1 VSAREPRFKR
11 RMSCRLRVAQR
22 ENSGIVLDVS
32 RQGLFVQT
40 SAAARVGDRVEIELS
55 GPGRSAPIT
64 LVAAVRWQRI
74 VPAQLRSVSQ
84 AGLGLQISHAEESYY
99 AMLAEV
105 LRGATPVKG
114 SSPS

>member
-1 VSAREPRFKR
+1 
-11 RMSCRLRVAQR
+11 MSCRLRVGQR

-40 SAAARVGDRVEIELS
+40 SAPARVGDKVEVVLS
-55 GPGRSAPIT
+55 GPGQSAPIT

-84 AGLGLQISHAEESYY
+84 AGLGLQISHAEEGYY
-99 AMLAEV
+99 ALLAQV
-105 LRGATPVKG
+105 LEGAAPVK
-114 SSPS
+114 S

>member
-1 VSAREPRFKR
+1 
-11 RMSCRLRVAQR
+11 MSCRLKVGQR

-40 SAAARVGDRVEIELS
+40 SAPARVGDKVEVVLS
-55 GPGRSAPIT
+55 GPGQSAPIT

-99 AMLAEV
+99 ALLAQV
-105 LRGATPVKG
+105 LEGAAPVK
-114 SSPS
+114 S